1 MWWTRG
7 RYISFKDVQWEF
19 WLQIEPVNSSAEP
32 AASVLKFRVAS
43 FSFWSSS
50 EVYFQ
55 MISPRRSSGGR
66 IRWINNCD
74 NLPAAGIHL
83 RDRRRFV
90 FKFHCVQ
97 FVIQSINHF
106 LEGTVTFAVTFSAAG
121 VGNTALPWSIVARSV
136 VQLYRSASLSVFL
149 IMYRQKPGEWP
160 DFTVC
165 QRLHGQCGPM
175 LQLASEQ
182 LHETLVTAELGPE
195 PSHMTHRIPLNKLLG
210 GKKEHSPQFNLVFL
224 LWFLCT
230 LQLLLPC

>member
-1 MWWTRG
+1 
-7 RYISFKDVQWEF
+7 
-19 WLQIEPVNSSAEP
+19 
-32 AASVLKFRVAS
+32 
-43 FSFWSSS
+43 
-50 EVYFQ
+50 

-83 RDRRRFV
+83 RDKRRFV

-106 LEGTVTFAVTFSAAG
+106 LEATVTFAVTFSAAG
-121 VGNTALPWSIVARSV
+121 VGNAALPWSIVARSV

-165 QRLHGQCGPM
+165 QRLHGQCGPK

-210 GKKEHSPQFNLVFL
+210 GKKNIPHSSTWYFFYDFCVHYNFCYHVSRKLR
-224 LWFLCT
+224 
-230 LQLLLPC
+230 LPCSIDLCSFFLGLKSTL